1 MSEKVE
7 LSDYFLSEVRYVLGV
22 SDSLVTHGERLLG
35 PDEVVAAIRELR
47 DTAAETVLFHE
58 QDYGFCLDPKCRC
71 CAALKKLKALLPE
84 KADERTAPDS

>member
-1 MSEKVE
+1 MKLTDRVIDEIAEAMDWMIRSK
-7 LSDYFLSEVRYVLGV
+7 DV
-22 SDSLVTHGERLLG
+22 SGD
-35 PDEVVAAIRELR
+35 VAACLRELR